1 MATITKQGQK
11 GNLTKLDLDYKGTKD
26 GEDQVKNYLEIVQQ
40 KIGFIPNVL
49 AAFAKF
55 PKQFEGFTKLYN
67 ALMLG
72 ESGLTKLER
81 EMIAVTVSSENHCF
95 YCLVA
100 HGSAVRELSN
110 DPQLGERIA
119 ANFKSA
125 ELPKKQEELLSET
138 LKKIDIVICTALIP
152 GKKAPV
158 IIKEDMINNMQ
169 AGSVIY
175 DLAAIQGGNTA
186 FTKADE
192 IIEKNGV
199 KIMGESNILNRLPVS
214 ASNLY
219 AKNMF
224 NFIENLYDKEKK
236 EININLEDEI
246 ISKTLIK

>member
-1 MATITKQGQK
+1 MATIIKQGQK
-11 GNLTKLDLDYKGTKD
+11 SNLTKLDLDYKGTKD
-26 GEDQVKNYLEIVQQ
+26 GEDQVKNYLEIVQE
-40 KIGFIPNVL
+40 KLGFIPNVL

-125 ELPKKQEELLSET
+125 ELPKKQEELL
-138 LKKIDIVICTALIP
+138 
-152 GKKAPV
+152 
-158 IIKEDMINNMQ
+158 N
-169 AGSVIY
+169 
-175 DLAAIQGGNTA
+175 
-186 FTKADE
+186 FTKKLTKDPSE
-192 IIEKNGV
+192 IIENDRKKLRDVGYTDRDIWDISAIVGLFN
-199 KIMGESNILNRLPVS
+199 MTNRLAS
-214 ASNLY
+214 ATEMEPNNNYHNL
-219 AKNMF
+219 AR
-224 NFIENLYDKEKK
+224 
-236 EININLEDEI
+236 
-246 ISKTLIK
+246 

>member
-1 MATITKQGQK
+1 MANILKQGQK
-11 GNLTKLDLDYKGTKD
+11 QNLTKLNLEYNGEKD
-26 GEDQVKNYLEIVQQ
+26 GEDQVENYLNIVNE

-119 ANFKSA
+119 ANFRSA
-125 ELPKKQEELLSET
+125 ELPEKQLELL
-138 LKKIDIVICTALIP
+138 
-152 GKKAPV
+152 
-158 IIKEDMINNMQ
+158 N
-169 AGSVIY
+169 
-175 DLAAIQGGNTA
+175 
-186 FTKADE
+186 FTKKLTRDPSE
-192 IIEKNGV
+192 IS
-199 KIMGESNILNRLPVS
+199 ESDRTKLREVGYTDRDIWDISAIIGLFNMTNRLAS
-214 ASNLY
+214 ATEMEPNDNY
-219 AKNMF
+219 H
-224 NFIENLYDKEKK
+224 
-236 EININLEDEI
+236 NIAR
-246 ISKTLIK
+246 

>member
-11 GNLTKLDLDYKGTKD
+11 GNLTKLDLDYEGTKD
-26 GEDQVKNYLEIVQQ
+26 GEDQVKNYLEIVQ
-40 KIGFIPNVL
+40 KKLGFIPNVL

-119 ANFKSA
+119 ANFRSA
-125 ELPKKQEELLSET
+125 ELPKKQEELL
-138 LKKIDIVICTALIP
+138 
-152 GKKAPV
+152 
-158 IIKEDMINNMQ
+158 N
-169 AGSVIY
+169 
-175 DLAAIQGGNTA
+175 
-186 FTKADE
+186 FTKKLTKDPSE
-192 IIEKNGV
+192 I
-199 KIMGESNILNRLPVS
+199 GENDRQKLRDVGYTDRDIWDISAIVGLFNMTNRLAS
-214 ASNLY
+214 ATEMEPNNNYHNL
-219 AKNMF
+219 AR
-224 NFIENLYDKEKK
+224 
-236 EININLEDEI
+236 
-246 ISKTLIK
+246 

>member
-11 GNLTKLDLDYKGTKD
+11 GKLTKLDLDYKGIKD

-40 KIGFIPNVL
+40 KLGFIPNVL

-100 HGSAVRELSN
+100 HGSAVRELSS

-119 ANFKSA
+119 ANFRSA
-125 ELPKKQEELLSET
+125 ELPKKQEELL
-138 LKKIDIVICTALIP
+138 
-152 GKKAPV
+152 
-158 IIKEDMINNMQ
+158 N
-169 AGSVIY
+169 
-175 DLAAIQGGNTA
+175 
-186 FTKADE
+186 FTKKLTKDPSE
-192 IIEKNGV
+192 ICENDRKTLRDVGYTDRDIWDISAIVGLFN
-199 KIMGESNILNRLPVS
+199 MTNRLAS
-214 ASNLY
+214 ATEMEPNNNYHNL
-219 AKNMF
+219 AR
-224 NFIENLYDKEKK
+224 
-236 EININLEDEI
+236 
-246 ISKTLIK
+246 

>member
-11 GNLTKLDLDYKGTKD
+11 GNLTKLDLDYEGTKD

-40 KIGFIPNVL
+40 KLGFIPNVL

-119 ANFKSA
+119 ANFRSA
-125 ELPKKQEELLSET
+125 ELPKKQEELL
-138 LKKIDIVICTALIP
+138 
-152 GKKAPV
+152 
-158 IIKEDMINNMQ
+158 N
-169 AGSVIY
+169 
-175 DLAAIQGGNTA
+175 
-186 FTKADE
+186 FTKKLTKDPSE
-192 IIEKNGV
+192 ISENDRKKLRDVGYTDRDIWDICAIVGLFN
-199 KIMGESNILNRLPVS
+199 MTNRLAS
-214 ASNLY
+214 ATEMEPNNNYHNL
-219 AKNMF
+219 AR
-224 NFIENLYDKEKK
+224 
-236 EININLEDEI
+236 
-246 ISKTLIK
+246 

>member
-11 GNLTKLDLDYKGTKD
+11 GNLTKLDLDYEGTKD

-40 KIGFIPNVL
+40 KLGFIPNVL

-119 ANFKSA
+119 ANFRSA
-125 ELPKKQEELLSET
+125 ELPKKQEELL
-138 LKKIDIVICTALIP
+138 
-152 GKKAPV
+152 
-158 IIKEDMINNMQ
+158 N
-169 AGSVIY
+169 
-175 DLAAIQGGNTA
+175 
-186 FTKADE
+186 FTKKLTKDPSE
-192 IIEKNGV
+192 ISENDRKKLRDVGYSDRDIWDISAIVGLFN
-199 KIMGESNILNRLPVS
+199 MTNRLAS
-214 ASNLY
+214 ATEMEPNNNYHNL
-219 AKNMF
+219 AR
-224 NFIENLYDKEKK
+224 
-236 EININLEDEI
+236 
-246 ISKTLIK
+246 

>member
-11 GNLTKLDLDYKGTKD
+11 GNLTKLDLDYEGTKD
-26 GEDQVKNYLEIVQQ
+26 GEDQVNNYLEIVQQ
-40 KIGFIPNVL
+40 KLGFIPNVL

-119 ANFKSA
+119 ANFRSA
-125 ELPKKQEELLSET
+125 ELPKKQEELL
-138 LKKIDIVICTALIP
+138 
-152 GKKAPV
+152 
-158 IIKEDMINNMQ
+158 N
-169 AGSVIY
+169 
-175 DLAAIQGGNTA
+175 
-186 FTKADE
+186 FTKKLTKDPSE
-192 IIEKNGV
+192 I
-199 KIMGESNILNRLPVS
+199 GENDRKKLRYVGYTDRDIWDISAIVGLFNMTNRVAS
-214 ASNLY
+214 ATEMEPNNNYHNL
-219 AKNMF
+219 AR
-224 NFIENLYDKEKK
+224 
-236 EININLEDEI
+236 
-246 ISKTLIK
+246 

>member
-119 ANFKSA
+119 ANFRSA
-125 ELPKKQEELLSET
+125 ELPKKQGELL
-138 LKKIDIVICTALIP
+138 
-152 GKKAPV
+152 
-158 IIKEDMINNMQ
+158 N
-169 AGSVIY
+169 
-175 DLAAIQGGNTA
+175 
-186 FTKADE
+186 FTKKLTKDPSE
-192 IIEKNGV
+192 I
-199 KIMGESNILNRLPVS
+199 GENDRKKLRDVGYTDRDIWDISAIVGLFNMTNRLAS
-214 ASNLY
+214 ATEMEPNNNYHNL
-219 AKNMF
+219 AR
-224 NFIENLYDKEKK
+224 
-236 EININLEDEI
+236 
-246 ISKTLIK
+246 

>member
-11 GNLTKLDLDYKGTKD
+11 GNLTKLDLDYEGTKE

-40 KIGFIPNVL
+40 KLGFIPNVL

-100 HGSAVRELSN
+100 HGSAVRELSK

-119 ANFKSA
+119 ANFRSA
-125 ELPKKQEELLSET
+125 ELPKKQEELL
-138 LKKIDIVICTALIP
+138 
-152 GKKAPV
+152 
-158 IIKEDMINNMQ
+158 N
-169 AGSVIY
+169 
-175 DLAAIQGGNTA
+175 
-186 FTKADE
+186 FTKKLTKDPSE
-192 IIEKNGV
+192 I
-199 KIMGESNILNRLPVS
+199 GENDRKKLRDVGYTDRDIWDISAIVGLFNMTNRLAS
-214 ASNLY
+214 ATEMEPNNNYHNL
-219 AKNMF
+219 AR
-224 NFIENLYDKEKK
+224 
-236 EININLEDEI
+236 
-246 ISKTLIK
+246 

>member
-1 MATITKQGQK
+1 MATIIKQGQK
-11 GNLTKLDLDYKGTKD
+11 SNLTKLDLDYEGTKD

-40 KIGFIPNVL
+40 KLGFIPNVL

-119 ANFKSA
+119 ANFRSA
-125 ELPKKQEELLSET
+125 ELPKKQEELL
-138 LKKIDIVICTALIP
+138 
-152 GKKAPV
+152 
-158 IIKEDMINNMQ
+158 N
-169 AGSVIY
+169 
-175 DLAAIQGGNTA
+175 
-186 FTKADE
+186 FTKKLTKDPSE
-192 IIEKNGV
+192 I
-199 KIMGESNILNRLPVS
+199 GENDRKKLRDVGYTDRDIWDISAIVGLFNMTNRLAS
-214 ASNLY
+214 ATEMEPNNNYHNL
-219 AKNMF
+219 AR
-224 NFIENLYDKEKK
+224 
-236 EININLEDEI
+236 
-246 ISKTLIK
+246 

>member
-11 GNLTKLDLDYKGTKD
+11 GNLTKLDLDYEGTKD

-40 KIGFIPNVL
+40 KLGFIPNVL

-119 ANFKSA
+119 ANFRSA
-125 ELPKKQEELLSET
+125 ELPKKQEELL
-138 LKKIDIVICTALIP
+138 
-152 GKKAPV
+152 
-158 IIKEDMINNMQ
+158 N
-169 AGSVIY
+169 
-175 DLAAIQGGNTA
+175 
-186 FTKADE
+186 FTKKLTKDPSE
-192 IIEKNGV
+192 I
-199 KIMGESNILNRLPVS
+199 GESDRKKLRDVGYTDRDIWDISAIVGLFNMTNRLAS
-214 ASNLY
+214 ATEMEPNNNYHNL
-219 AKNMF
+219 AR
-224 NFIENLYDKEKK
+224 
-236 EININLEDEI
+236 
-246 ISKTLIK
+246 

>member
-11 GNLTKLDLDYKGTKD
+11 GNLTILDLDYEGTKD

-40 KIGFIPNVL
+40 KLGFIPNVL

-119 ANFKSA
+119 ANFRSA
-125 ELPKKQEELLSET
+125 ELPKKQEELLNFTKKLSEDLASTEILGIAYCIGSINLKPFRLTKSKDFVSTYVLNLVAAADIIREFQSNLT
-138 LKKIDIVICTALIP
+138 LNNGSVVLFSTVICAC
-152 GKKAPV
+152 
-158 IIKEDMINNMQ
+158 
-169 AGSVIY
+169 
-175 DLAAIQGGNTA
+175 
-186 FTKADE
+186 
-192 IIEKNGV
+192 
-199 KIMGESNILNRLPVS
+199 
-214 ASNLY
+214 
-219 AKNMF
+219 
-224 NFIENLYDKEKK
+224 
-236 EININLEDEI
+236 
-246 ISKTLIK
+246 SKTDQ

>member
-1 MATITKQGQK
+1 MATIIKQGQK
-11 GNLTKLDLDYKGTKD
+11 SNLTKLDLDYEGTKD
-26 GEDQVKNYLEIVQQ
+26 GEDQVKNYLEIVQK

-49 AAFAKF
+49 VAFAKF

-125 ELPKKQEELLSET
+125 ELPKKQEELL
-138 LKKIDIVICTALIP
+138 
-152 GKKAPV
+152 
-158 IIKEDMINNMQ
+158 N
-169 AGSVIY
+169 
-175 DLAAIQGGNTA
+175 
-186 FTKADE
+186 FTKKLTKDPSE
-192 IIEKNGV
+192 ICENDRKKLRDVGYTDRDIWDISAIVGLFN
-199 KIMGESNILNRLPVS
+199 MTNRLAS
-214 ASNLY
+214 ATEMEPNNNYHNL
-219 AKNMF
+219 AR
-224 NFIENLYDKEKK
+224 
-236 EININLEDEI
+236 
-246 ISKTLIK
+246 

>member
-11 GNLTKLDLDYKGTKD
+11 GNLTKLDLDYEGTKD

-40 KIGFIPNVL
+40 KLGFIPNVL

-119 ANFKSA
+119 ANFRSA
-125 ELPKKQEELLSET
+125 ELPKKQEELL
-138 LKKIDIVICTALIP
+138 
-152 GKKAPV
+152 
-158 IIKEDMINNMQ
+158 
-169 AGSVIY
+169 Y
-175 DLAAIQGGNTA
+175 
-186 FTKADE
+186 FTKKLTKDPSE
-192 IIEKNGV
+192 ISENDRKRLRDVGYSDRDIWDISAIVGLFN
-199 KIMGESNILNRLPVS
+199 MTNRLAS
-214 ASNLY
+214 ATEMEPNNNYHNL
-219 AKNMF
+219 AR
-224 NFIENLYDKEKK
+224 
-236 EININLEDEI
+236 
-246 ISKTLIK
+246 

>member
-11 GNLTKLDLDYKGTKD
+11 GNLTKLDLDYEGTKD

-40 KIGFIPNVL
+40 KLGFIPNVL

-100 HGSAVRELSN
+100 HGSAVRELSK

-119 ANFKSA
+119 ANFRSA
-125 ELPKKQEELLSET
+125 ELPKKQEELL
-138 LKKIDIVICTALIP
+138 
-152 GKKAPV
+152 
-158 IIKEDMINNMQ
+158 N
-169 AGSVIY
+169 
-175 DLAAIQGGNTA
+175 
-186 FTKADE
+186 FTKKLTKDPSE
-192 IIEKNGV
+192 I
-199 KIMGESNILNRLPVS
+199 GENDRKKLRDVGYSDRDIWDISAIVGLFNMTNRLAS
-214 ASNLY
+214 ATEMEPNNNYHNL
-219 AKNMF
+219 AR
-224 NFIENLYDKEKK
+224 
-236 EININLEDEI
+236 
-246 ISKTLIK
+246 

>member
-11 GNLTKLDLDYKGTKD
+11 GNLTKLNLDYEGTKD

-40 KIGFIPNVL
+40 KLGFIPNVL

-100 HGSAVRELSN
+100 HGSAVRELSK

-119 ANFKSA
+119 ANFRSA
-125 ELPKKQEELLSET
+125 ELPKKQEELL
-138 LKKIDIVICTALIP
+138 
-152 GKKAPV
+152 
-158 IIKEDMINNMQ
+158 N
-169 AGSVIY
+169 
-175 DLAAIQGGNTA
+175 
-186 FTKADE
+186 FTKKLTKDPSE
-192 IIEKNGV
+192 I
-199 KIMGESNILNRLPVS
+199 GENDRKKLRDVGYTDRDIWDISAIVGLFNMTNRLAS
-214 ASNLY
+214 ATEMEPNNNYHNL
-219 AKNMF
+219 AR
-224 NFIENLYDKEKK
+224 
-236 EININLEDEI
+236 
-246 ISKTLIK
+246 

>member
-11 GNLTKLDLDYKGTKD
+11 GNLTKLDLDYEGNKD

-40 KIGFIPNVL
+40 KLGFIPNVL

-119 ANFKSA
+119 ANFRSA
-125 ELPKKQEELLSET
+125 ELPKKQEELL
-138 LKKIDIVICTALIP
+138 
-152 GKKAPV
+152 
-158 IIKEDMINNMQ
+158 N
-169 AGSVIY
+169 
-175 DLAAIQGGNTA
+175 
-186 FTKADE
+186 FTKKLTKDPSE
-192 IIEKNGV
+192 I
-199 KIMGESNILNRLPVS
+199 GENDRKKLRDVGYTDRDIWDISAIVGLFNMTNRLAS
-214 ASNLY
+214 ATEMEPNNNYHNL
-219 AKNMF
+219 AR
-224 NFIENLYDKEKK
+224 
-236 EININLEDEI
+236 
-246 ISKTLIK
+246 

>member
-1 MATITKQGQK
+1 MATIIKQGQK
-11 GNLTKLDLDYKGTKD
+11 GNLTKLDLDYEGTKD

-40 KIGFIPNVL
+40 KLGFIPNVL

-119 ANFKSA
+119 ANFRSA
-125 ELPKKQEELLSET
+125 ELPKKQEELLT
-138 LKKIDIVICTALIP
+138 
-152 GKKAPV
+152 
-158 IIKEDMINNMQ
+158 
-169 AGSVIY
+169 
-175 DLAAIQGGNTA
+175 
-186 FTKADE
+186 FTKKLTKDPSE
-192 IIEKNGV
+192 ISENDRKKLRDVGYTDRDIWDISAIVGLFN
-199 KIMGESNILNRLPVS
+199 MTNRLAS
-214 ASNLY
+214 ATEMEPNNNYHNL
-219 AKNMF
+219 AR
-224 NFIENLYDKEKK
+224 
-236 EININLEDEI
+236 
-246 ISKTLIK
+246 

>member
-11 GNLTKLDLDYKGTKD
+11 GNLTKLNLDYEGTKD
-26 GEDQVKNYLEIVQQ
+26 GEDQVNNYLEIVQQ
-40 KIGFIPNVL
+40 KLGFIPNVL

-119 ANFKSA
+119 ANFRSA
-125 ELPKKQEELLSET
+125 ELPKKQEELL
-138 LKKIDIVICTALIP
+138 
-152 GKKAPV
+152 
-158 IIKEDMINNMQ
+158 N
-169 AGSVIY
+169 
-175 DLAAIQGGNTA
+175 
-186 FTKADE
+186 FTKKLTKDPSE
-192 IIEKNGV
+192 I
-199 KIMGESNILNRLPVS
+199 GENDRKKLRDVGYTDRDIWDISAIVGLFNMTNRLAS
-214 ASNLY
+214 ATEMEPNNNYHNL
-219 AKNMF
+219 AR
-224 NFIENLYDKEKK
+224 
-236 EININLEDEI
+236 
-246 ISKTLIK
+246 